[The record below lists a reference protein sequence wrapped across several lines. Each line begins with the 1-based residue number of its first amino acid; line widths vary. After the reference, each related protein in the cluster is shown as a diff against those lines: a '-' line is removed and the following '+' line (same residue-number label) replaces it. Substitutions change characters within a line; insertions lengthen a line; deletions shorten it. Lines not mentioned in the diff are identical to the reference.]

1 MGNENKDQNSAIFK
15 KSSLNCCSDSVN
27 FQSSKKMDP
36 NQSFVSVFI
45 VFMKE
50 RIFEDPYS
58 VIFNYIICLDL

>member
-1 MGNENKDQNSAIFK
+1 
-15 KSSLNCCSDSVN
+15 
-27 FQSSKKMDP
+27 MDP

-50 RIFEDPYS
+50 RIFEDPHS